1 MQSNIYWQYNA
12 YNAVKSMSGMAS
24 NLCEIVSM
32 ELQMDLL
39 WLLVIMDN
47 EYRVV
52 AAAAAAAAVIL

>member
-1 MQSNIYWQYNA
+1 
-12 YNAVKSMSGMAS
+12 MSGMAS